1 MLQVNHLT
9 YQYPGNP
16 APTLKDISFSVG
28 RGEVFGFLGPSGSG
42 KSTTQKILYK
52 LLTGFGGEVLFE
64 GRPLAGWDRDFYERI
79 GVCFELPNHY
89 LKLSARENL
98 LFFSAFYSKPVRDM
112 DRWLDRVGLLPDA
125 DKLVNDYSKGM
136 KMRLN
141 FVRSVLHN
149 PDVLFLD
156 EPTSGLDPINAAK
169 VKNIIRKLKEGGK
182 TIFLTTHSMADAD
195 QLCDR
200 VALLYRGEIKALDTP
215 AALKYRFGERK
226 VKVTLTGEGEEKLL
240 DLATLGENDRFLE
253 WLRSGRLATIHTQE
267 ATLEEVFIRLT
278 GEGLA

>member
-52 LLTGFGGEVLFE
+52 LLTGFGGVVLFE
-64 GRPLAGWDRDFYERI
+64 GRPLDGWNRDFYERI

-98 LFFSAFYSKPVRDM
+98 QFFSAFYSKPVQDM
-112 DRWLDRVGLLPDA
+112 DGWLDRVGLLPDA
-125 DKLVNDYSKGM
+125 GKLVSDFSKGM

-169 VKNIIRKLKEGGK
+169 VKNIIRELKGEGK
-182 TIFLTTHSMADAD
+182 TIFLTTHNMADAD

-200 VALLYRGEIKALDTP
+200 VALLYSGEIKALDTP
-215 AALKYRFGERK
+215 AALKYQFGERK
-226 VKVTLTGEGEEKLL
+226 VKVTLTGEREEKLL
-240 DLATLGENDRFLE
+240 DLATLGQNDQFTE
-253 WLRSGRLATIHTQE
+253 WLRGGRLATIHTQE
-267 ATLEEVFIRLT
+267 ATLEEVFIKLT